1 MDLFVSLGERN
12 MTVCLG
18 RKNRGCV
25 KRHTL
30 YSYRVMSD
38 YF

>member
-18 RKNRGCV
+18 RKKTEGVSNDTPS
-25 KRHTL
+25 TL
-30 YSYRVMSD
+30 IGL
-38 YF
+38 